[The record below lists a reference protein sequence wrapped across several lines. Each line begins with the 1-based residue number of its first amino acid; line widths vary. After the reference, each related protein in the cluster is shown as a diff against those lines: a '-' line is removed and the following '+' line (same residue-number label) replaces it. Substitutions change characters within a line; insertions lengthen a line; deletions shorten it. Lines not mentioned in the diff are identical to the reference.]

1 MTNQNY
7 ALIGHVHQNA
17 WTTSVGLYNLSSSV
31 VSDDDGNGTTTG
43 YDAFPGFRFV
53 GKLFFDTTVSSFAG
67 SHINF
72 YYYSSGNYDQ
82 YATYSG
88 ASNTLYSNQM
98 VQSGSY
104 SGGNGYSYIQWGDGA
119 YPSCY
124 GGNGSWNWGS
134 DVTDVDGNTV
144 GAGSPRRGVWTQF
157 VVDAYFQ
164 NTNRMPAFKVKSA
177 AATNGF
183 NANTTD
189 TSETSYGGGRYYN
202 GGGGS
207 NNYYSLDNFYLQTS
221 YSFRGDLFAY
231 RIGRGN
237 YVGGS

>member
-7 ALIGHVHQNA
+7 ALIGHVHQNS
-17 WTTSVGLYNLSSSV
+17 WTTSVGLYNLSTSV

-53 GKLFFDTTVSSFAG
+53 GKLFFDTTVSNFSM

-72 YYYSSGNYDQ
+72 YYYSSGNYDT
-82 YATYSG
+82 YGTYSSAG
-88 ASNTLYSNQM
+88 NNIPSNSM
-98 VQSGSY
+98 IQSGSY
-104 SGGNGYSYIQWGDGA
+104 SGGNGYSYIPWGEGA
-119 YPSCY
+119 YPSQY

-164 NTNRMPAFKVKSA
+164 NQNKMPSFKIKSA

-221 YSFRGDLFAY
+221 YNFRGDLFAY